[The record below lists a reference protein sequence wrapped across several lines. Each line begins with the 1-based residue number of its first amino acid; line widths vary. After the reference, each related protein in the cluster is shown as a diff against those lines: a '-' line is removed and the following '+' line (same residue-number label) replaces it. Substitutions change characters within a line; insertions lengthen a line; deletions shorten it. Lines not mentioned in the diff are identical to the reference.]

1 MNFLQSLK
9 MAWRSITG
17 KKARSVLTILSI
29 FIGIAAVMTIV
40 SVMEG
45 MKEHTRQQYAAM
57 GSNRINVSVYTWGE
71 DANTPPTDY
80 FPMLYDYCAGMKDL
94 VDGITPRGNCGA
106 TVVYGTKTTANME
119 YKYDDDWNLISAPP
133 DRLYG
138 SDQYAACNN
147 LKIQKG
153 RDISYLDVE
162 NIAQVCV
169 LGAQTAPLFFGTADP
184 IGQKLQVNGLNFE
197 VIGVYAPRLSD
208 ASAQQSNMDNLIL
221 FPYTARR
228 LLGDPFSSEFIVKA
242 KNSAVLNEVISRLA
256 GFLKGKVNTQTGG
269 YNVWSENQ
277 WQESENQQM
286 TMIGLVLGGIAAI
299 SLIVG
304 GIGIMNIMLVTVTER
319 TREIG
324 IRRAVGAQKSTIVM
338 QFLIEAAMLCGFGGI
353 VGILVGTVGSIIL
366 SRSLFQITI
375 YPQFGV
381 TMLAFGLSVALGL
394 LFGSYPAAKA
404 AKLQPVDALR
414 AE

>member
-45 MKEHTRQQYAAM
+45 MKENTRQQYAAL
-57 GSNRINVSVYTWGE
+57 GSNRVNVSVYSWGGDE
-71 DANTPPTDY
+71 NTPPIDY

-94 VDGITPRGNCGA
+94 VDGITPNGTCNA
-106 TVVYGTKTTANME
+106 TVVYGTTSTANME

-133 DRLYG
+133 SRYYG
-138 SDQYAACNN
+138 SEQYSACNN
-147 LKIQKG
+147 LTIRKG
-153 RDISYLDVE
+153 RDLSYLDIQNV
-162 NIAQVCV
+162 AQVCV
-169 LGAQTAPLFFGTADP
+169 LGAQASKLFFGNANP
-184 IGQKLQVNGLNFE
+184 VGQKLQVNGLSFE
-197 VIGVYAPRLSD
+197 VIGVYKARLSGE
-208 ASAQQSNMDNLIL
+208 SAKQSNTDNLIV
-221 FPYTARR
+221 FPYTVRR
-228 LLGDPFSSEFIVKA
+228 LLGDSFSTDFTVKA
-242 KNSAVLNEVISRLA
+242 KNSAVINEVISRIA
-256 GFLKGKVNTQTGG
+256 GFLKGQVNTQTGG
-269 YNVWSENQ
+269 YNVWSETR

-299 SLIVG
+299 SLVVG

-319 TREIG
+319 TKEIG

-353 VGILVGTVGSIIL
+353 VGIIVGAIGSVIL
-366 SRSLFQITI
+366 SQSMFHILIL
-375 YPQFGV
+375 PQPGV
-381 TMLAFGLSVALGL
+381 TLLAFGLSVALGL